1 MFDHILVP
9 LDGSTLAECVIPHSV
24 ALARAFGA
32 RLTLVRVLEEA
43 PVNGHAEP
51 VDPIQWNMD
60 KAQAQSYLDDWAGRL
75 QEAGLDVATA
85 LLEGQPAQRIIELAD
100 SRDVDLIILSSH
112 GRTGLHSWNISSVVQ
127 KIILQSRRSLLVV
140 RAYES
145 RNGSANG
152 RRLKGVRYNRILA
165 PLDVSQR
172 AECAIGPAVKLARS
186 HAAQLLLAHV
196 VVRPEMPRRTPL
208 TREERELV
216 ERLTERNR
224 EEASAYLEQL
234 QARLADDARVADVQT
249 ELVIEDDVTASLHR
263 LVDTKGVDLVVL
275 SAHGYSGQSRWPYGR
290 VTTNYVLFGSRP
302 VLIVQDLPADE
313 ITPTRAEVAATQTK
327 GH

>member
-24 ALARAFGA
+24 ALARAFDA

-43 PVNGHAEP
+43 PTNGHAEP
-51 VDPIQWNMD
+51 IDPIEWNMD
-60 KAQAQSYLDDWAGRL
+60 KAQAESYLDEWASRL
-75 QEAGLDVATA
+75 QGAELDVETV

-100 SRDVDLIILSSH
+100 IRDVDLIVLSSH

-127 KIILQSRRSLLVV
+127 KVILRARRSLMIV

-145 RNGSANG
+145 RNGSTNG
-152 RRLKGVRYNRILA
+152 RLNGVRYKRILA

-172 AECAIGPAVKLARS
+172 AECAVAPAAKLARS
-186 HAAQLLLAHV
+186 YDAQLVLAHIV
-196 VVRPEMPRRTPL
+196 VKPEVPRRTPL
-208 TREERELV
+208 TDEERELV

-224 EEASAYLEQL
+224 EEAAGYLEQL
-234 QARLADDARVADVQT
+234 QSRLADGLRLAGVQR
-249 ELVIEDDVTASLHR
+249 ELLVHDDVTVSIHR
-263 LVDTKGVDLVVL
+263 LVDDKNVDLVVL

-302 VLIVQDLPADE
+302 VLIVQDLPPDE
-313 ITPTRAEVAATQTK
+313 IAPMRAEVVATQTK